1 MNFKK
6 FTHQINLL
14 GVLALLCLILAKPEH
29 TKAQSVADLAFPDSA
44 NVFAA
49 PIGYTQ
55 IGEVG
60 YVGLRLQPELAFG
73 KIGVGLDIPIMFSLE
88 DGSFRSEEFKDG
100 IGILRM
106 IQYFRY
112 GRKRR
117 DPFYIKIGTLRRSY
131 LGFGGL
137 LNNYTNSPSFE
148 RRKVGIEF
156 DINFNEKMF
165 GIEGL
170 YSDINGVNLVAVRP
184 YVRPFAKS
192 LAPIIN
198 TFEVGV
204 GVVHDRTQR
213 VLPVATNSN
222 RLPFT
227 IPTSST
233 SPNNTDLVDARYVRD
248 GMTGMNVDAGIT
260 LLDIPFIKVD
270 AYTQFAWLFK
280 NNSENLRQDLETLA
294 ANDPALAGVSEYAT
308 GTGFSAGVVAR
319 LNFIANIF
327 AMEARL
333 EYQNYSKFFQPQ
345 FFDAAYEINKD
356 AKIAILATDTTATNG
371 WYGTL
376 TGHVLN
382 KLKITGGLQLPNN
395 ISETNPALLFVQ
407 GDASELIPKVILT
420 GTYVKGNLR
429 TLSDALVLDDRSL
442 ANVRAA
448 YKLYSWLSV
457 GVDFRWTF
465 AKVTDENVTPAQE
478 KIEATR
484 FVMPYFGISFPLGGG
499 SKSSDN

>member
-14 GVLALLCLILAKPEH
+14 GVLALLCLILAKPEQ

-44 NVFAA
+44 NVFSA

-73 KIGVGLDIPIMFSLE
+73 KIGIGLDIPIMFSLE

-148 RRKVGIEF
+148 RRKVGVEF

-170 YSDINGVNLVAVRP
+170 YSDVNGLNLVAVRP
-184 YVRPFAKS
+184 YVRPLAKS

-198 TFEVGV
+198 TFEIGV

-213 VLPVATNSN
+213 VLPVATASN

-227 IPTSST
+227 IPTNPADSST
-233 SPNNTDLVDARYVRD
+233 TDLVDSRYVRD
-248 GMTGMNVDAGIT
+248 GMTGLNVDAGIT

-270 AYTQFAWLFK
+270 AYAQYAWLFK
-280 NNSENLRQDLETLA
+280 NNSDSLKQDLA
-294 ANDPALAGVSEYAT
+294 ALAVTQPGVAEYGT
-308 GTGFSAGVVAR
+308 GSGFSAGVVAR
-319 LNFIANIF
+319 MNFIANVF
-327 AMEARL
+327 ALEARL

-382 KLKITGGLQLPNN
+382 KLKITGGLQLPND

-429 TLSDALVLDDRSL
+429 TLQDALILDDRSL

-448 YKLYSWLSV
+448 YKLYSWLTV

-465 AKVTDENVTPAQE
+465 AKVADENFTPAKE

-499 SKSSDN
+499 SKSSDD